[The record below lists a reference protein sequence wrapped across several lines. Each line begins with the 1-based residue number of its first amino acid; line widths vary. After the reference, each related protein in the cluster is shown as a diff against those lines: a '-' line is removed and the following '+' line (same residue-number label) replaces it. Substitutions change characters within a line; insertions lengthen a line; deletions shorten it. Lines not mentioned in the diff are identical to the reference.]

1 MAWAGLSAVLVSV
14 TTQVVGLS
22 SSMVSTPAMVI
33 ENNTAPTTVLRIV
46 KIVELSMKFRI
57 MHDIREKASTKTFY

>member
-22 SSMVSTPAMVI
+22 SSMVRTPAMVM

-46 KIVELSMKFRI
+46 KIRDYNQIS
-57 MHDIREKASTKTFY
+57 HNA

>member
-22 SSMVSTPAMVI
+22 SSMVSTPAMVM
-33 ENNTAPTTVLRIV
+33 ENNTAPTTVLQIV
-46 KIVELSMKFRI
+46 G
-57 MHDIREKASTKTFY
+57 

>member
-22 SSMVSTPAMVI
+22 SSMVSTPAMVM
-33 ENNTAPTTVLRIV
+33 ENNTAPTTVLQIV
-46 KIVELSMKFRI
+46 KIVELSMKFR
-57 MHDIREKASTKTFY
+57 T

>member
-22 SSMVSTPAMVI
+22 SSMVSTPAMVM

-46 KIVELSMKFRI
+46 KIVELSTKFRKLLRKKRPLLV
-57 MHDIREKASTKTFY
+57 D